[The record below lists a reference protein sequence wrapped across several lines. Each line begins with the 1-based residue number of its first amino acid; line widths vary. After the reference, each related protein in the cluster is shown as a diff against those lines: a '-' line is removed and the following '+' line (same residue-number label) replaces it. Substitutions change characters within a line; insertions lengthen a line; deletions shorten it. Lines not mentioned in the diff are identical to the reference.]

1 LEKWEMQSSTD
12 FGVRVT
18 PKLTT
23 HEASAHLKI
32 AASTLCKMRLS
43 GEGPPFLKLGPR
55 RVVYDLA
62 DLEFWASSRRRRS
75 TSDAGTPS

>member
-1 LEKWEMQSSTD
+1 MGMQSSADT
-12 FGVRVT
+12 GVRAS

-55 RVVYDLA
+55 RVVYDLT
-62 DLEFWASSRRRRS
+62 DLEHWASSRRRRS
-75 TSDAGTPS
+75 TSDPGAPS

>member
-1 LEKWEMQSSTD
+1 MQSLSD
-12 FGVRVT
+12 FSVRVT

-23 HEASAHLKI
+23 REASAHLKI

-43 GEGPPFLKLGPR
+43 GGGPPFLKLGPR

-62 DLEFWASSRRRRS
+62 DLEKWASACRRRS
-75 TSDAGTPS
+75 TSDTGASS